1 MVYHFNLTS
10 VFSTIA
16 LGVLA
21 MHLEM
26 DFHNDKEMTLR
37 YYQTYAVDRGP
48 LEPLE
53 EVLVVLGFFAIV
65 FDLARHRNIAFVLI
79 SIVMLI
85 NLGFV
90 VNNYEDIHLLTPQRP
105 TSIKLQLLERIRM
118 NNVYLTVS
126 FLGILLVSN
135 IGSVPRSSTKPK
147 LQ

>member
-21 MHLEM
+21 MHIEM
-26 DFHNDKEMTLR
+26 DFHNDKEMTLE
-37 YYQTYAVDRGP
+37 YYRAYAVDRGP
-48 LEPLE
+48 LEPLA
-53 EVLVVLGFFAIV
+53 EVLIVLGFFAIV
-65 FDLARHRNIAFVLI
+65 FDLARRRNIAFVLI